1 MVAAVDTLDE
11 GRSLG
16 IRLDVDLD
24 DLDALAAELRL
35 EAMAEA
41 APCSGVHRDRHDLIL
56 SRGPVIGNARRARP
70 GRAGPPAGT
79 AGVGPQCDDGAVE
92 ADLLDA
98 LDPEQRAV
106 AESVE
111 GPVVVWAGAGT
122 GKTRAVT
129 YRIAHAVRSGV
140 HDPRRGLAVTFTTR
154 AAGEMRER
162 LLRLGVD
169 GMQVRTFHSAALRQ
183 LRHFW
188 PRAIGGQPHDVVS
201 RVAPL
206 VAEAAT
212 RCGVAAD
219 SATVRDLIAEIA
231 WAKQVEID
239 PEGYPAQASLR
250 SPPLAAAEV
259 ARVYASY
266 DDIKSERHLMDFDD
280 VLLMTVGLLGER
292 PDILDEVRAAYRWFT
307 VDEFQDVSPL
317 QHRLLDLWLGERTDV
332 CVVGDAAQTI
342 YSFAGATDRFLRDF
356 PRRFPG
362 ATEVRLV
369 RDYRS
374 TEPIVALAN
383 TILSTSGVDEG
394 RLVSQCGPGPDPQIR
409 DFDDEVAEA
418 TAVAAHVGA
427 LIAEGT
433 PPEGIAILV
442 RINALMPAFEEAL
455 AALGIPLVLRGGER
469 FFDRREVREAI
480 TRLRGAA
487 RAGDAPAGA
496 LADQVTSVLSVMG
509 WSTEPPRTS
518 GAVRERWES
527 LASIVDLSRV
537 HGAEGGDLSS
547 LIAELDRRAA
557 AQHAPA
563 ARGVTLATI
572 HAAKGLEWEAVIVA
586 GCVEGSL
593 PHSQSVSPEA
603 VGEERRLFYVAVTRA
618 KRHLLLTWSRA
629 RQPGGRATRQRSR
642 FLDALAP
649 DAEAGDHV
657 ARSRVRR
664 GRGSRAVTRREPAA
678 CRTCGR
684 SLVTG
689 AERTRMRCRTCPPT
703 ASEATVDRLRAWR
716 LERARERE
724 VPAYV
729 IFTDATME
737 ALAEALPRDADEL
750 LAISGIGPDKIERYG
765 EEILNLLETV
775 RQETAD
781 TP

>member
-1 MVAAVDTLDE
+1 MTPVD
-11 GRSLG
+11 S
-16 IRLDVDLD
+16 
-24 DLDALAAELRL
+24 
-35 EAMAEA
+35 
-41 APCSGVHRDRHDLIL
+41 
-56 SRGPVIGNARRARP
+56 
-70 GRAGPPAGT
+70 
-79 AGVGPQCDDGAVE
+79 
-92 ADLLDA
+92 DLLDA
-98 LDPEQRAV
+98 LDPEQRAA

-129 YRIAHAVRSGV
+129 YRIAHAVRVGA

-162 LLRLGVD
+162 LMRLDVE

-206 VAEAAT
+206 VAEAAS
-212 RCGVAAD
+212 RCGVATD
-219 SATVRDLIAEIA
+219 TSTVRDLVAEIA
-231 WAKQVEID
+231 WAKQVGID
-239 PEGYPAQASLR
+239 AQDYASR
-250 SPPLAAAEV
+250 ATDRTPPLPAVDV
-259 ARVYASY
+259 ARVYSSY
-266 DDIKSERHLMDFDD
+266 DAIKSERSVMDFDD
-280 VLLMTVGLLGER
+280 VLLMTVGLLEER

-317 QHRLLDLWLGERTDV
+317 QHRLLDLWLGDRRDI

-383 TILSTSGVDEG
+383 SVLAAAGERDG
-394 RLVSQCGPGPDPQIR
+394 RLVSQCGGGPEPEVR

-418 TAVAAHVGA
+418 HAVAAHVDG
-427 LIAEGT
+427 LIASGVA
-433 PPEGIAILV
+433 PEDIAILV

-455 AALGIPLVLRGGER
+455 AGLGIPLVLRGGER
-469 FFDRREVREAI
+469 FFERREVREAV

-487 RAGDAPAGA
+487 RGGEQLTGP
-496 LADQVTSVLSVMG
+496 LADQVATVLSAMG
-509 WSTEPPRTS
+509 WSAEAPRTT

-527 LASIVDLSRV
+527 LASIVDLAASV
-537 HGAEGGDLSS
+537 GAGDLPG
-547 LIAELDRRAA
+547 LVAELDRRAA
-557 AQHAPA
+557 AQHAPV

-586 GCVEGSL
+586 GCADGSL
-593 PHSQSVSPEA
+593 PHAQSTTPEA
-603 VGEERRLFYVAVTRA
+603 LAEERRLFYVAVTRA
-618 KRHLLLTWSRA
+618 RRHLLLTWSRS
-629 RQPGGRATRQRSR
+629 RQPGGRGSRQPSR
-642 FLDALAP
+642 FLDAVLGGAP
-649 DAEAGDHV
+649 RHDGE
-657 ARSRVRR
+657 ARSSVRR
-664 GRGSRAVTRREPAA
+664 GRGGRAVQNRQPAA
-678 CRTCGR
+678 CRACGR

-689 AERTRMRCRTCPPT
+689 AERARLRCRTCPPT
-703 ASEATVDRLRAWR
+703 ASEATIDRLRAWR

-737 ALAEALPRDADEL
+737 ALAETLPGDVDEL
-750 LAISGIGPDKIERYG
+750 LAISGIGPDKVHRYG
-765 EEILNLLETV
+765 EDLLALLAEARETTEL
-775 RQETAD
+775 R
-781 TP
+781 

>member
-1 MVAAVDTLDE
+1 MD
-11 GRSLG
+11 
-16 IRLDVDLD
+16 
-24 DLDALAAELRL
+24 
-35 EAMAEA
+35 
-41 APCSGVHRDRHDLIL
+41 
-56 SRGPVIGNARRARP
+56 
-70 GRAGPPAGT
+70 
-79 AGVGPQCDDGAVE
+79 

-98 LDPEQRAV
+98 LDPEQRLV

-129 YRIAHAVRSGV
+129 YRIAYASRVGA

-162 LLRLGVD
+162 LMKLGVE
-169 GMQVRTFHSAALRQ
+169 GLQVRTFHAAALRQ

-188 PRAIGGQPHDVVS
+188 PRAIGGQPHDVLAK
-201 RVAPL
+201 VAPL
-206 VAEAAT
+206 VAEAAS
-212 RCGVAAD
+212 RCAVATD
-219 SATVRDLIAEIA
+219 SATVRDLAAEIA
-231 WAKQVEID
+231 WAKQVEVD
-239 PEGYPAQASLR
+239 PERYPERASER
-250 SPPLAAAEV
+250 TPPVSTHDV
-259 ARVYASY
+259 ARVYAAY
-266 DDIKSERHLMDFDD
+266 DDIKASRGVMDFDD

-292 PDILDEVRAAYRWFT
+292 PDILDEVRGAYRWFT

-317 QHRLLDLWLGERTDV
+317 QHRLLDLWLGERRDI

-362 ATEVRLV
+362 ATQVRLV

-374 TEPIVALAN
+374 TEPVVALAN
-383 TILSTSGVDEG
+383 ALLAETDDDMG
-394 RLVSQCGPGPDPQIR
+394 RLVSQCGPGPDPVIR

-418 TAVAAHVGA
+418 QAVAAHIEQ
-427 LIAEGT
+427 LIAQGV

-469 FFDRREVREAI
+469 FFDRREVREAV

-487 RAGDAPAGA
+487 RSGEVAGGSLPE
-496 LADQVTSVLSVMG
+496 QVASVLSAMG
-509 WSTEPPRTS
+509 WSADAPRTT

-537 HGAEGGDLSS
+537 HGDDDGDMAS
-547 LIAELDRRAA
+547 LIVELDRRAA
-557 AQHAPA
+557 AQHAPV

-586 GCVEGSL
+586 GCADGSI
-593 PHSQSVSPEA
+593 PHAQSTSPQA
-603 VGEERRLFYVAVTRA
+603 LAEERRLFYVAVTRA
-618 KRHLLLTWSRA
+618 RRHLLMTWSRS
-629 RQPGGRATRQRSR
+629 RQPGGRGTRQRSR
-642 FLDALAP
+642 FLDDLGPAGGVP
-649 DAEAGDHV
+649 STAEG
-657 ARSRVRR
+657 SVRR
-664 GRGSRAVTRREPAA
+664 GRGSRSAKRQGPAA
-678 CRTCGR
+678 CRGCGR

-689 AERTRMRCRTCPPT
+689 AERARLRCRTCPPT
-703 ASEATVDRLRAWR
+703 VNEATIDRLREWR
-716 LERARERE
+716 RERARERE

-737 ALAEALPRDADEL
+737 ALAETLPRDAEEL
-750 LAISGIGPDKIERYG
+750 LGISGIGPDKVERYG
-765 EEILNLLETV
+765 DALLLLLAES
-775 RQETAD
+775 RRDAAEA
-781 TP
+781 P

>member
-1 MVAAVDTLDE
+1 MED
-11 GRSLG
+11 
-16 IRLDVDLD
+16 
-24 DLDALAAELRL
+24 
-35 EAMAEA
+35 
-41 APCSGVHRDRHDLIL
+41 
-56 SRGPVIGNARRARP
+56 
-70 GRAGPPAGT
+70 
-79 AGVGPQCDDGAVE
+79 
-92 ADLLDA
+92 DLLDA

-129 YRIAHAVRSGV
+129 YRIAHAVSAGA

-162 LLRLGVD
+162 LMRLGVE

-206 VAEAAT
+206 VAEAAA
-212 RCGVAAD
+212 RCSVAAD

-231 WAKQVEID
+231 WAKQVEVG
-239 PEGYPAQASLR
+239 PERYADESSQRTPPISAS
-250 SPPLAAAEV
+250 EV
-259 ARVYASY
+259 ARVFAAY
-266 DDIKSERHLMDFDD
+266 DEIKSERHLMDFDD
-280 VLLMTVGLLGER
+280 VLLMSVAVLGER

-317 QHRLLDLWLGERTDV
+317 QNRLLELWLGDRTDV

-342 YSFAGATDRFLRDF
+342 YSFAGATDTFLRNF

-383 TILSTSGVDEG
+383 AVIAEAGVDDG
-394 RLVSQCGPGPDPQIR
+394 RLVSQCGPGPDPAIR

-418 TAVAAHVGA
+418 GAVAEHVAA
-427 LIAEGT
+427 LMADGVAAED
-433 PPEGIAILV
+433 IAILV

-455 AALGIPLVLRGGER
+455 SGLGIPVVLRGGER
-469 FFDRREVREAI
+469 FFERREVREAI
-480 TRLRGAA
+480 TRIRGAA
-487 RAGDAPAGA
+487 RGGDEPAGELGA
-496 LADQVTSVLSVMG
+496 QVASVLSVMG
-509 WSTEPPRTS
+509 WSQEPPRTT
-518 GAVRERWES
+518 GAIREKWES
-527 LASIVDLSRV
+527 LASIVDLASV
-537 HGAEGGDLSS
+537 HGAEGGDLTS
-547 LIAELDRRAA
+547 LVADLDRRAA
-557 AQHAPA
+557 AQHAPV

-593 PHSQSVSPEA
+593 PHAQSQSPSA
-603 VGEERRLFYVAVTRA
+603 IAEERRLFYVAVTRA

-642 FLDALAP
+642 FLDALGSTSGGS
-649 DAEAGDHV
+649 DAG
-657 ARSRVRR
+657 ARSSVRR
-664 GRGSRAVTRREPAA
+664 GRGSRPSTRREPAA
-678 CRTCGR
+678 CRSCGR

-689 AERTRMRCRTCPPT
+689 AERARMRCRTCPPS
-703 ASEATVDRLRAWR
+703 ASEATVDLLRAWR

-737 ALAEALPRDADEL
+737 ALADSMPRDVDEL
-750 LAISGIGPDKIERYG
+750 LAITGIGPDKVQRYG
-765 EEILNLLETV
+765 DDLLALLATARRETV
-775 RQETAD
+775 EA
-781 TP
+781 P